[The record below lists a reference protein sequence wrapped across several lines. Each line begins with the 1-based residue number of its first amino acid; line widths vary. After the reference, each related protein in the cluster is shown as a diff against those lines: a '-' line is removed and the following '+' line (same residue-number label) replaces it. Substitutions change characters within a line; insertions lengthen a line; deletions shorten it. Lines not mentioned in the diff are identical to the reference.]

1 MSICYID
8 CSPFM
13 RELMDE
19 VADVHAGAIAV
30 NVGDPGADEIVELA
44 RGHDVLMNGHSF
56 MNDDVLRRLPDLR
69 RIVFL
74 GSGATSYIDVEAAGR
89 RDIEVLTVTGY
100 GDRSVAEHATAL
112 MFAAARQVA
121 RMDRTLRDGDWDPL
135 EGIELAGRTIGII
148 GFGGI
153 GREMARIAQALGM
166 VPLIWN
172 RRPLDA
178 EWSAFQACSLEELLR
193 ESDVISLHLALT
205 NETRRLLGRAEFGLM
220 KRGVLLIN
228 TARAGLIDQTALL
241 GALRE
246 ERLGH
251 AALDVFD
258 EEPLPPENPYV
269 AMDNVTLTAH
279 AGFKTR
285 AASRRLLRDALAKA
299 LAPISHRG

>member
-19 VADVHAGAIAV
+19 VADIHAGTITV
-30 NVGDPGADEIVELA
+30 NVGDPGADEIVQLA

-56 MNDDVLRRLPDLR
+56 MNDDVLGRLPDLR

-74 GSGATSYIDVEAAGR
+74 GSGASSYVDVEAAGR
-89 RDIEVLTVTGY
+89 RGVEVLTVTGY

-121 RMDRTLRDGDWDPL
+121 RMDRVVREGNWDPL
-135 EGIELAGRTIGII
+135 EGIELAGRTIGIV

-153 GREMARIAQALGM
+153 GREMARIARALGM

-172 RRPLDA
+172 RRSLDA
-178 EWSAFQACSLEELLR
+178 EWSACQASSLENLLR
-193 ESDVISLHLALT
+193 DSDVISLHLALT
-205 NETRRLLGRAEFGLM
+205 NETRGLIGHAEFALM
-220 KRGVLLIN
+220 KQGVLLVN
-228 TARAGLIDQTALL
+228 TARAGLIDQSALL
-241 GALRE
+241 DALRE

-258 EEPLPPENPYV
+258 EEPLPRDNPYV
-269 AMDNVTLTAH
+269 TMDNVTLTAH

-285 AASRRLLRDALAKA
+285 AASRRLLRDALIKA
-299 LAPISHRG
+299 LAPVS

>member
-19 VADVHAGAIAV
+19 VADIHAGAICV
-30 NVGDPGADEIVELA
+30 NVGDPGVDELVRLA
-44 RGHDVLMNGHSF
+44 SGHDVLMNGHSF
-56 MNDDVLRRLPDLR
+56 MNDDVLGRLPDLR

-74 GSGATSYIDVEAAGR
+74 GSGASSYIDVAAAGR
-89 RDIEVLTVTGY
+89 RGIEVLTVTGY

-112 MFAAARQVA
+112 MFAAARQLV
-121 RMDRTLRDGDWDPL
+121 RMDRAVRDGGWDPL

-153 GREMARIAQALGM
+153 GQEMARIARALGM

-172 RRPLDA
+172 RRPVDA
-178 EWSAFQACSLEELLR
+178 EWSACQATSLEQLLR

-205 NETRRLLGRAEFGLM
+205 SETRGLLGGPEFELM
-220 KRGVLLIN
+220 KRGALLVN
-228 TARAGLIDQTALL
+228 TARAGLIDQKALL
-241 GALRE
+241 DALGTG
-246 ERLGH
+246 RLRH

-258 EEPLPPENPYV
+258 EEPLPPDNPYG

-285 AASRRLLRDALAKA
+285 AASRRLLRDALLKA
-299 LAPISHRG
+299 LAPVS